1 MVELRNYAKGL
12 VDCGNDAGRVNAY
25 SKTVLFNA
33 TLFNIAKF
41 EDIYK
46 LIKSIKR
53 FDRNCYLYNV
63 VEEYISYERLKALLK
78 KLIGTYQNMIVENEF
93 IKETNA
99 KMKDVCG
106 IAKKVCRTMFFNHRF
121 VSCTCE

>member
-1 MVELRNYAKGL
+1 MVDISCSLETMKSVNAGMVELRNYAKGL

-46 LIKSIKR
+46 LIKSIK
-53 FDRNCYLYNV
+53 DLIETV
-63 VEEYISYERLKALLK
+63 TYIMLLRS
-78 KLIGTYQNMIVENEF
+78 TF
-93 IKETNA
+93 R
-99 KMKDVCG
+99 MKG
-106 IAKKVCRTMFFNHRF
+106 
-121 VSCTCE
+121 

>member
-1 MVELRNYAKGL
+1 MKSVNAGMVELRNYAKGL

-46 LIKSIKR
+46 LIKSIK
-53 FDRNCYLYNV
+53 DLIETV
-63 VEEYISYERLKALLK
+63 TYIMLLRS
-78 KLIGTYQNMIVENEF
+78 TF
-93 IKETNA
+93 H
-99 KMKDVCG
+99 MKG
-106 IAKKVCRTMFFNHRF
+106 
-121 VSCTCE
+121 